1 MENELVVKTRGKKVV
16 IMGLYK
22 ITYVK
27 ILKTVKA
34 LYNSKNLSFN
44 YKISPNAVCDWLLCF

>member
-22 ITYVK
+22 IMYVK

-34 LYNSKNLSFN
+34 LYNSKNLSYN
-44 YKISPNAVCDWLLCF
+44 KINREK